1 MGAQSKPTTHLH
13 LLTTVPPNHH
23 TTHNSFV
30 VVGDGA
36 ILEAVGS
43 FEGVRYN
50 ELPRGAY
57 FLVLFFCGGG
67 RDHSSMCACAA
78 PAAGVNH
85 TYIHT
90 CIHACMR
97 IESPIHPPIHTYTT
111 Y

>member
-67 RDHSSMCACAA
+67 
-78 PAAGVNH
+78 AGSFIYVCVCCSCCWRQPYVH
-85 TYIHT
+85 TYMHT
-90 CIHACMR
+90 CMHA
-97 IESPIHPPIHTYTT
+97 Y
-111 Y
+111 